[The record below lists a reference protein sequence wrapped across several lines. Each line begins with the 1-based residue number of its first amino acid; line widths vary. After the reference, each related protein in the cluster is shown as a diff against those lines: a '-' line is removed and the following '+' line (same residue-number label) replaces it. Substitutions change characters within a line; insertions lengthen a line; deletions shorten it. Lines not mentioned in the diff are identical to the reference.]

1 MAALSVASWLDLAEP
16 LAFVDGDA
24 PVVLLEVSLFESAFV
39 LFLVLLFVLL
49 FAPLLE
55 LLAACAAPP
64 FFGSDASCDSS
75 ALISALSWSMAVVV
89 LLELDDDE
97 PPPPP
102 PPPPPFDVEEVDVVP
117 DVLLDVELPDDEE
130 SLVALAALDVFDEAA
145 LLLAFDVLEP
155 VVAEPLAVVATGA
168 MAELVAWIC
177 MKACPRR

>member
-24 PVVLLEVSLFESAFV
+24 PVVLLEVSPFESAFV

-102 PPPPPFDVEEVDVVP
+102 PPPFDVEEVDVVP

-130 SLVALAALDVFDEAA
+130 SLVALDVLDEAA

-155 VVAEPLAVVATGA
+155 VVAEPLAVVAMGA